1 MSITRPDRST
11 PPRSDLNGYDGH
23 VSTARLISLDA
34 FRGATIAAMI
44 LVNNPGS
51 WDHVYAPLQHAP
63 WIGCTPT
70 DLIFP
75 FFLFIVGV
83 SMAFSSRSAWGSVV
97 KRAAVLIALGLLLNW
112 FGKWDLA
119 IVRWPG
125 VLQRIGLCYLLAW
138 MLSYA
143 RLTVQI
149 TASAIV
155 LISYWALLQFAP
167 MTSGPPS
174 MVPNMNWA
182 RTIDHSLIPLSHL
195 YKSGDGTDPEG
206 LLSTLPATV
215 TVMLGLWTGQILARS
230 SARFQKATGIKGAV
244 TFDAVRAL
252 LIVGFSLT
260 LAGWLWAGLPSGI
273 WLSDGSTL
281 GGIACPVSKPL
292 WTSSYVLLTGGL
304 AILSL
309 ASCVL
314 GWEIYAGRSR
324 VIAQP
329 LAMLGRNAI
338 LVFVGS
344 GLLARVFSL
353 VRIPVASGSA
363 SQPQTAPLSR
373 WLYEHALFQV
383 ASPINASLLYALA
396 TVTLWWLI
404 AWFCAWRRWYLK
416 V

>member
-1 MSITRPDRST
+1 MSA
-11 PPRSDLNGYDGH
+11 
-23 VSTARLISLDA
+23 ARLISLDA

-51 WDHVYAPLQHAP
+51 WAHVYPPLQHAA

-83 SMAFSSRSAWGSVV
+83 SMAFSRRSAWGSAV

-112 FGKWDLA
+112 FGKWDPA

-138 MLSYA
+138 MLSHA

-155 LISYWALLQFAP
+155 LIGYWALLQFSP
-167 MTSGPPS
+167 MPAGPPS

-182 RTIDHSLIPLSHL
+182 RAIDHALIPLAHL
-195 YKSGDGTDPEG
+195 YKSGEGTDPEG

-230 SARFQKATGIKGAV
+230 SARFETATGIKGAV
-244 TFDAVRAL
+244 TFDAVRTLMVLGFAL
-252 LIVGFSLT
+252 S
-260 LAGWLWAGLPSGI
+260 LAGWLWAGLPIGN

-281 GGIACPVSKPL
+281 GGIACPISKPL

-314 GWEIYAGRSR
+314 AWEIYAGRTR

-329 LAMLGRNAI
+329 LAVLGRNAI

-344 GLLARVFSL
+344 GLLARAFSL
-353 VRIPVASGSA
+353 VKVPVASA
-363 SQPQTAPLSR
+363 PPSQPLTTPLSR
-373 WLYEHALFQV
+373 WLYEHALLRV

-404 AWFCAWRRWYLK
+404 AWFCARRRWYLK